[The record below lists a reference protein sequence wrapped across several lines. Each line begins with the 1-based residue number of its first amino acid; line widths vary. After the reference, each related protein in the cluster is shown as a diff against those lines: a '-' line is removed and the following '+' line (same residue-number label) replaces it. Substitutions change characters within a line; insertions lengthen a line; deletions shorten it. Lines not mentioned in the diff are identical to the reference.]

1 MGIFRHFLGRN
12 FSRNH
17 DFLCKCAFF
26 SATIAREFTHDVGNF
41 VNDVTCK
48 VGDTFATHRH
58 RIRFRYIIDKVAYL
72 VGGAIEELTA
82 IARSADH
89 HDALSLGWF
98 GIGEA
103 CIKVVIVHTSSYLG
117 GNLPTCSKCSQS
129 IEDFTLPIGINGEI
143 EMRSPLR
150 TLDANFSVNHSI
162 SSH

>member
-1 MGIFRHFLGRN
+1 MGIFRHFFGSKFFEKSRFFVQMCL
-12 FSRNH
+12 FST
-17 DFLCKCAFF
+17 AV
-26 SATIAREFTHDVGNF
+26 AREFAHDVGNF

-89 HDALSLGWF
+89 HDALSLSWLGV
-98 GIGEA
+98 GEA
-103 CIKVVIVHTSSYLG
+103 CIKSIVVHTSSYLG